1 MSTAADPSQAQPL
14 QYQLPGRVNFG
25 WITESWQFFMANA
38 GPWIV
43 GVLAMIALP
52 VLAFIVFYV
61 FMMVSALAGGFSPV
75 PGGQSPPPGF
85 PPGTTPF
92 PTRPGSP
99 FPPFTLNTLFA
110 SGFGRILLYEYAASL
125 VMTVYMTFFYG
136 SLFRMAV
143 RQVRGLPIEIKDV
156 FRGWPLFG
164 RMLGATFLLAFG
176 WIGLEAVLAAAFL
189 LVNHFHPLS
198 TGTTVG
204 LAIAGWV
211 LMFALSLV
219 TYGLLLPVFS
229 LMADG
234 DSVWTALRR
243 SVKAMKGQWLPA
255 TGFVFILGLLVY
267 ASYMLCGVGLLATV
281 PMVFLIC
288 ALAYRDLVGMPNMVP
303 FVPPGRPNYGPPEA
317 GVWPPP
323 PVQGG
328 GQ

>member
-1 MSTAADPSQAQPL
+1 MSIAAESSESQPL

-25 WITESWQFFMANA
+25 WITEAWQLFMANA

-52 VLAFIVFYV
+52 VLGFVVFYV
-61 FMMVSALAGGFSPV
+61 FMMVSAFSSSFGAY
-75 PGGQSPPPGF
+75 PGAHSGAPPGF
-85 PPGTTPF
+85 PPGATPF

-110 SGFGRILLYEYAASL
+110 NGFGRILLYEYAAGL

-176 WIGLEAVLAAAFL
+176 AIGLEAVLGLPAL
-189 LVNHFHPLS
+189 LVNHFHPIRGS
-198 TGTTVG
+198 AMIGTAVVWYV
-204 LAIAGWV
+204 AC
-211 LMFALSLV
+211 FALTLIS
-219 TYGLLLPVFS
+219 YGLLLPVFS

-234 DSVWTALRR
+234 IGVITALRR

-267 ASYMLCGVGLLATV
+267 ASYVVCGVGLLATV

-303 FVPPGRPNYGPPEA
+303 FVPPGRPDYGPPEA

-328 GQ
+328 